1 MSLAN
6 LRDKV
11 ILITGANTGVGE
23 HTARLC
29 AAQGAKVAVHGRRKE
44 AVDQIVADIGAN
56 AIGVYGRLDTEDEPA
71 KVVDQAV
78 EAFGRLD
85 GVVNNAASTARMFFE
100 NTTVDFFNTMMA
112 INCRA
117 PFLICQAAIPHLKQ
131 SKGSVVNIGSINALG
146 GEQMLAAYSVSKGA
160 LLTLTKHLANLYD
173 QDQIRFTH
181 INLGWVLTD
190 NEYTLKISDGL
201 PEGWPDL
208 IPPLMVPRREMTKP
222 EEVAKVIAFWLS
234 DDAKPFN
241 GTVFEL
247 EQYPFAGRI
256 PKLDKS
262 ILMEDEKG

>member
-6 LRDKV
+6 LTDKV
-11 ILITGANTGVGE
+11 ILVTGANTGVGE

-44 AVDQIVADIGAN
+44 AVDKIVADIGPN
-56 AIGVYGRLDTEDEPA
+56 AVGVYGSLDTSDEPA
-71 KVVDQAV
+71 KVVEQTIAG
-78 EAFGRLD
+78 FGRLD
-85 GVVNNAASTARMFFE
+85 GVVNNAAATTRMFFE
-100 NTTVDFFNTMMA
+100 DTDVEFFDWMMA

-117 PFLICQAAIPHLKQ
+117 PFMICQAAIPYLKE

-146 GEQMLAAYSVSKGA
+146 GERMLAAYSVSKGA

-173 QDQIRFTH
+173 RDSVRFTH
-181 INLGWVLTD
+181 INLGWVLTE
-190 NEYTLKISDGL
+190 NEYTLKISDGF
-201 PEGWPDL
+201 PEGWQNRVPKQ
-208 IPPLMVPRREMTKP
+208 MVPTGTMTKP

-234 DDAKPFN
+234 DDSKPFN

-256 PKLDKS
+256 PTLDGDF
-262 ILMEDEKG
+262 LENG